1 MSIVL
6 NGRTKLSAFQKMLF
20 FRRPLASLMTEVVTL
35 ERHLHVPTE
44 EILMAY
50 QYIQVSELKGKHSGI
65 PKKYQKLLSTS
76 HIPFYQATD

>member
-20 FRRPLASLMTEVVTL
+20 FRRPLASLMTEVG
-35 ERHLHVPTE
+35 HLHVPTE